1 MDDSEARSGDAAD
14 AEEAPPEEAVPAAA
28 DGPFDAGTLLA
39 SLDAGAASEGPTSL
53 LLVESDALAAKRLF
67 EMLTDPNRARFDI
80 THVWGVEEA
89 LEKLQHASFDV
100 LLLDLSIHERYGL
113 DSLLRA
119 RVAASSVPI
128 VILTY
133 QDDEELAL
141 KAVRAGAQDYL
152 IKGEVTPAL
161 LSRTLRHAVERHR
174 MVRDLTEAQQRQH
187 FLATHDPLTR
197 LPNRHSFVEDLRTSI
212 ADAQRRGSR
221 LAVLFFDLDGFKA
234 INDNLGHSAGDELL
248 VDVAQRLRRH
258 IRRSDLVS
266 RLGGDEF
273 VAAVRD
279 IPDLRAPFQVA
290 ELIREELGKTYHISG
305 IECWVS
311 ASIGIAL
318 YPQDGA
324 DADALISHADAA
336 MYHSKSA
343 GRDNV
348 SFFQSE
354 MNDRAVER
362 FNLVNG
368 LREAIHDGGLHLDF
382 QPQIDV
388 ATETVVGAEALV
400 RWEEPGRGPV
410 APREFIA
417 IAEDTGMMIPLGEW
431 VLREACSAAATWEAV
446 PRGTVAVNLSSR
458 QLEQDDFPERVE
470 RLLEETGLAPGRLE
484 LELTESIAARES
496 NLEVL
501 SRLRDIGVRIAID
514 DFGTGY
520 SSLQLLKRLPVDT
533 LKIDQSFV
541 RGACRPGRDAIIL
554 EAIVRLGRLLGL
566 NVVAEG
572 VETADELEALVELG
586 CSRMQGYYLA
596 KPASRQAFEE
606 TQCPDAPWRMAVAG
620 PAAWCPPAADEEEAR
635 AADAKA
641 AAEDPGD
648 DEDDLPALVHTPR
661 ERR

>member
-1 MDDSEARSGDAAD
+1 MDEQKPRADAAGDPTPAPQPDSADVSTSVVRLPGALDCAEESEA
-14 AEEAPPEEAVPAAA
+14 
-28 DGPFDAGTLLA
+28 T
-39 SLDAGAASEGPTSL
+39 TSL
-53 LLVESDALAAKRLF
+53 LLVESDPLAAKRLF
-67 EMLTDPNRARFDI
+67 EMLTDPTRTRFEI

-119 RVAASSVPI
+119 RVAAQSVPI

-133 QDDEELAL
+133 QDDEELAS

-174 MVRDLTEAQQRQH
+174 MLRDLTEAQQRQH
-187 FLATHDPLTR
+187 FLATHDALTG
-197 LPNRHSFVEDLRTSI
+197 LPNRHSFVQDLGTAI
-212 ADAQRRGSR
+212 ADARRRSSR

-248 VDVAQRLRRH
+248 GDVAKRLRRH
-258 IRRSDLVS
+258 IRRSDLVA

-273 VAAVRD
+273 VAAIRD
-279 IPDLRAPFQVA
+279 VDELRAAFTVA
-290 ELIREELGKTYHISG
+290 DLIREELGKTYHISG

-311 ASIGIAL
+311 ASIGISI

-343 GRDNV
+343 GRDHV
-348 SFFQSE
+348 SFFQPE
-354 MNDRAVER
+354 MTDRAVER
-362 FNLVNG
+362 FGLVNG

-400 RWEEPGRGPV
+400 RWDEASRGLV

-431 VLREACSAAATWEAV
+431 VLREACTAAATWERL
-446 PRGTVAVNLSSR
+446 PRGTIAVNLSSR
-458 QLEQDDFPERVE
+458 QLEHEDFPERVE
-470 RLLEETGLAPGRLE
+470 RLLEETNLPPGRLE

-496 NLEVL
+496 NLAVL

-520 SSLQLLKRLPVDT
+520 SSLQLLKSLPVDT
-533 LKIDQSFV
+533 LKIDQAFV

-554 EAIVRLGRLLGL
+554 ETIVRLGRQLGL
-566 NVVAEG
+566 TVVAEG
-572 VETADELEALVELG
+572 VETSEELEALTQLG
-586 CSRMQGYYLA
+586 CSLMQGYFLA
-596 KPASRQAFEE
+596 KPASRQVFEE
-606 TQCPDAPWRMAVAG
+606 TLLPEAPWRAAIAG
-620 PAAWCPPAADEEEAR
+620 PAVWCPPLADPADSAASGDVPAEES
-635 AADAKA
+635 AKA
-641 AAEDPGD
+641 GE
-648 DEDDLPALVHTPR
+648 EDLPVLVHEPR
-661 ERR
+661 ATR